1 MTHFYDIHSLIGITS
16 DVALPELAAFAVTAE
31 REPVTIRVRSRG
43 FRREK
48 SAARNAG
55 TLIYDEGLGPF
66 GFAVK
71 ISLENPIEIDASP
84 LLRHS
89 PHVLYTNVVEP
100 VLRWRLVEK
109 GWALIHG
116 ACVSRGGDA
125 YVVTARTDT
134 GKTTTVLTLLRHYPK
149 LSFLADDLC
158 LLRADG
164 RLLAYPKPMTI
175 SRHTLS
181 AINPRAL
188 SAIERAKLVVQ
199 SRVHSRSGRRFAQFL
214 ARTGLPVATI
224 NTLVQWLV
232 PPPKYSIQ
240 RLLPHAA
247 LAEGASVR
255 GLFLIERGECDEVL
269 ELEPETA
276 VEMLAA
282 NCEDAFGFPPY
293 PLLEG
298 GLRHQGGRDLRE
310 REREI
315 IASAFADLRA
325 TLLRSR
331 RFGWWRGIAT
341 SIDRPTVRP
350 APVMAAVASA
360 R

>member
-1 MTHFYDIHSLIGITS
+1 MIHFYDIHSLIGITS
-16 DVALPELAAFAVTAE
+16 DVALPELAAFEVTVDGA
-31 REPVTIRVRSRG
+31 PATIRVRARG

-48 SAARNAG
+48 SSARDAS
-55 TLIYDEGLGPF
+55 TLIYDEGRF

-71 ISLENPIEIDASP
+71 ISLKGPIEIDASP

-100 VLRWRLVEK
+100 VLRWTLVEK

-116 ACVSRGGDA
+116 ACVSRGEDA

-134 GKTTTVLTLLRHYPK
+134 GKTTTILTMLRHYPQ
-149 LSFLADDLC
+149 LAFLADDLC
-158 LLRADG
+158 LVRADG

-175 SRHTLS
+175 SRHTLR
-181 AINPRAL
+181 AVNPRVL
-188 SAIERAKLVVQ
+188 SALERAKLVVQ

-214 ARTGLPVATI
+214 ARTGLPVATL

-240 RLLPHAA
+240 RLLPHAT
-247 LAEGASVR
+247 LADGASVR
-255 GLFLIERGECDEVL
+255 GLFLIERGECDEAVD
-269 ELEPETA
+269 LEPDTA
-276 VEMLAA
+276 LEMLAA
-282 NCEDAFGFPPY
+282 NCDDAFGFPPY
-293 PLLEG
+293 ALLER

-315 IASAFADLRA
+315 VASAFADRRA
-325 TLLRSR
+325 TLLRSC
-331 RFGWWRGIAT
+331 RFGWWRAIAA

-350 APVMAAVASA
+350 SPVMAAVASA